1 MVVSFD
7 SADVG
12 TPAAVW
18 HQAGYRAGLPPLD
31 TGPLKRLI
39 VVAAHP
45 DDETLMAGGL
55 IAHAA
60 GRGLPV
66 LVLVASS
73 GEASHPHSPTW
84 TGAALAAERER
95 EVAEAVERLAPGA
108 RLILLRLPDGGL
120 SQHEADVMAALLPEV
135 AAGDTVVSTWSGDRH
150 PDHSAVARVAAEA
163 AARRGANHLE
173 APIWLWH
180 WGEPGVTRLPAGARF
195 DLDRSALA
203 AKREAIALHATQ
215 VEPLS
220 SAEGDEVLLRPE
232 VIEHFLLDSEVVF
245 PTTAALP
252 VDFDGMYAAADDP
265 WGFDDR
271 WYEQR
276 KRAVLL
282 ASLPRPRFG
291 RVLEI
296 GCSSGTTTAA
306 LADRA
311 DAVVATDVAPRAVE
325 QATARL
331 RNRPGVVVEQRRLPV
346 DWSAAWAEGSFDL
359 IVLSEVGFYLAGTD
373 LDEVVDRSRAAL
385 APGGVFVA
393 CHWRPHVLGLDRGGD
408 AVHRV
413 IRERLG
419 ARRLVEHVE
428 DDFLLEVFQT
438 EPSASVAAATGLR

>member
-1 MVVSFD
+1 MTFD
-7 SADVG
+7 SADAG
-12 TPAAVW
+12 TPESAW
-18 HQAGYRAGLPPLD
+18 RDAGYREGLPQLD

-60 GRGLPV
+60 SRGLPV
-66 LVLVASS
+66 VVVVASS

-95 EVAEAVERLAPGA
+95 EVAEAVARLAPEA
-108 RLILLRLPDGGL
+108 RVVLLRLPDGAL
-120 SQHEADVMAALLPEV
+120 AAHRSDIEAALLAEV
-135 AAGDTVVSTWSGDRH
+135 AAGDTVVSTWSGDQH
-150 PDHSAVARVAAEA
+150 PDHAAIAQVASAVVRQRAAI
-163 AARRGANHLE
+163 HLE

-180 WGEPGVTRLPAGARF
+180 WGEPGTTELPVAARF
-195 DLDRSALA
+195 DLDEPAA
-203 AKREAIALHATQ
+203 EAKRAAIALHTTQ

-220 SAEGDEVLLRPE
+220 AAEGDEVLLRPE
-232 VIEHFLLDSEVVF
+232 ALEHFLLDSEIVF
-245 PTTAALP
+245 PTSAALP
-252 VDFDGMYAAADDP
+252 VDFDGMYAVADDP
-265 WGFDDR
+265 WGFDER

-276 KRAVLL
+276 KRAILL
-282 ASLPRPRFG
+282 AALPRPRFA

-325 QATARL
+325 QARERL
-331 RNRPGVVVEQRRLPV
+331 RGRAGVVVEQRRLPDQWPD
-346 DWSAAWAEGSFDL
+346 DWAAAPFDL

-373 LDEVVDRSRAAL
+373 LDEVVDRSRSAL

-408 AVHRV
+408 EVHRV
-413 IRERLG
+413 IRERIR
-419 ARRLVEHVE
+419 ATRLLEHVE
-428 DDFLLEVFQT
+428 DDFVLEVFQV
-438 EPSASVAAATGLR
+438 EPSASVATATGLR

>member
-1 MVVSFD
+1 MSFD
-7 SADVG
+7 AAEAG
-12 TPAAVW
+12 TPVSAW
-18 HQAGYRAGLPPLD
+18 QEAGYRASLPPLD
-31 TGPLKRLI
+31 TGPLRRLI

-66 LVLVASS
+66 TVVVATS

-84 TGAALAAERER
+84 TGPALAAERER
-95 EVAEAVERLAPGA
+95 EVAAALDRLAPDA
-108 RLILLRLPDGGL
+108 RLVLLRMPDGAL
-120 SQHEADVMAALLPEV
+120 AEQETELVSALLSEV
-135 AAGDTVVSTWSGDRH
+135 AAEDTVVSTWRGDQH
-150 PDHSAVARVAAEA
+150 PDHSAVARA
-163 AARRGANHLE
+163 AAAVASRRRAVHLE

-180 WGEPGVTRLPAGARF
+180 WGEPGIARLPEAVRF
-195 DLDRSALA
+195 DLDEPALA
-203 AKREAIALHATQ
+203 AKRDAIALHATQ

-220 SAEGDEVLLRPE
+220 PAAGDEVLLRPE
-232 VIEHFLLDSEVVF
+232 ALAHFLLDSEVVF
-245 PTTAALP
+245 PTSAALP
-252 VDFDGMYAAADDP
+252 VDFDGMYATADDP

-276 KRAVLL
+276 KRALLL
-282 ASLPRPRFG
+282 AALPRPRFA

-296 GCSSGTTTAA
+296 GCSSGTTTSA

-311 DAVVATDVAPRAVE
+311 DALVATDVASRAVE
-325 QATARL
+325 QARARL
-331 RNRPGVVVEQRRLPV
+331 RDRPGVRVEQRRLP
-346 DWSAAWAEGSFDL
+346 DEWPDAWGAEPFDL

-373 LDEVVDRSRAAL
+373 LDEVVDLSRAAL

-413 IRERLG
+413 IRERFG
-419 ARRLVEHVE
+419 GRRLVEHVE
-428 DDFLLEVFQT
+428 DDFVLEVFQT